1 MPFFVS
7 RRELARLERE
17 LKQARQDARTATEL
31 LAAERRRKDE
41 IVLAVL
47 DTKATKDGGYPV
59 SSRLPQK
66 PVEEKSESPTEYHER
81 LKNQFEE
88 VWKYYLQVAT
98 QNGKSEDEAMGW
110 LICHAEGRPL
120 PFENEGVM

>member
-17 LKQARQDARTATEL
+17 LKQSRQDASTARND
-31 LAAERRRKDE
+31 LAEERRRRDE

-59 SSRLPQK
+59 SSRLPHK
-66 PVEEKSESPTEYHER
+66 ALEEEPETPAEYHER
-81 LKNQFEE
+81 LKEQHSE
-88 VWKYYLQVAT
+88 VWGYYLQVAT
-98 QNGKSEDEAMGW
+98 QNGKSEDDAMDW
-110 LICHAEGRPL
+110 LVCHAEGRPL
-120 PFENEGVM
+120 PFEQGVN